1 MMKTSDKTLME
12 QLRLTA
18 RAIAR
23 RKQYFG
29 LTEEDARLLRAM
41 KMDVAEALDEII
53 EEFYRHLLL
62 HDELDQI
69 IGDAE
74 TLLRLKNHF
83 RSYLLTIFDGQF
95 DEEYVHSRLRVG
107 VVHRRIG
114 VKPHYYVSAM
124 HRLSTI
130 LRRRVLGGSFDFDDF
145 SNRSTAIEKVLMFD
159 LSLTVDTYIHSL
171 MDTSRRSRA
180 QLEEYAESLEE
191 TIAERTRLLK
201 EQARCDSLTG
211 LLNQRTF
218 YSELRKE
225 LSRGQRRGYPVLLVY
240 FDIDGF
246 KKINDSRGHRA
257 GDDLLKKV
265 AEAARKTT
273 RRDELVARYGGD
285 EFCIILPN
293 ASMED
298 GGILARRL
306 CDTACDMLNEKELS
320 LSVGIAASTPLR
332 YVDAE
337 TLVRMADEAMYRA
350 KKKTGYW
357 VETAPC
363 EQAPVNRNEEGENE

>member
-1 MMKTSDKTLME
+1 MKTSDKTLME

-23 RKQYFG
+23 RKKYFG
-29 LTEEDARLLRAM
+29 LTEEDSKILRAM
-41 KMDVAEALDEII
+41 KTDVAEALDEII
-53 EEFYRHLLL
+53 EEFYKHLLL

-130 LRRRVLGGSFDFDDF
+130 LRRRVLDGSSDANDFF
-145 SNRSTAIEKVLMFD
+145 RGSTAIEKVLMFD

-171 MDTSRRSRA
+171 MDASRRSRA
-180 QLEEYAESLEE
+180 QLAEYAESLEE
-191 TIAERTRLLK
+191 TIAERTRLLN

-218 YSELRKE
+218 YRELRKE
-225 LSRGQRRGYPVLLVY
+225 LSRGQRQGYSVLLVY

-246 KKINDSRGHRA
+246 KKINDKRGHRA
-257 GDDLLKKV
+257 GDALLEKV
-265 AEAARKTT
+265 ADAARKTT
-273 RRDELVARYGGD
+273 RRDELIARYGGD

-293 ASMED
+293 ATMEE
-298 GGILARRL
+298 GTILAKRL
-306 CDTACDMLNEKELS
+306 CETTSEMLKEKELS

-332 YVDAE
+332 YLDAE
-337 TLVRMADEAMYRA
+337 TLVKLADEAMYRA
-350 KKKTGYW
+350 KKRTGYW
-357 VETAPC
+357 VETAQC
-363 EQAPVNRNEEGENE
+363 DQTLVNNNNEEENG